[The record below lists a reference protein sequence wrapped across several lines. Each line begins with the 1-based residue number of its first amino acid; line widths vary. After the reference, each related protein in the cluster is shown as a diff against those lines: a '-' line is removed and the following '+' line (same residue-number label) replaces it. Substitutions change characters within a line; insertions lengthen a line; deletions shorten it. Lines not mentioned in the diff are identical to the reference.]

1 MARYRKKVSDAN
13 SVLAQ
18 AKVVLETLPEEPDA
32 RKRAGLKKKVAAA
45 ERAVETLK
53 LRSIATLVFDR
64 YHGAEAKKDWLRSDL
79 SELVPETN
87 YIYIYIYIYT

>member
-1 MARYRKKVSDAN
+1 MKIAIERELARYRKKVSDAD

-32 RKRAGLKKKVAAA
+32 RKLAGLKKKVAAA

-79 SELVPETN
+79 SELVPE
-87 YIYIYIYIYT
+87 

>member
-1 MARYRKKVSDAN
+1 MKIAIERELARYRKKVSDAD
-13 SVLAQ
+13 SALTQ
-18 AKVVLETLPEEPDA
+18 SKIELESLSEEPDG
-32 RKRAGLKKKVAAA
+32 RKVAGLKKKVVMA

-79 SELVPETN
+79 SELVPE
-87 YIYIYIYIYT
+87 

>member
-1 MARYRKKVSDAN
+1 MARYRKKVSDAD
-13 SVLAQ
+13 SALAQ
-18 AKVVLETLPEEPDA
+18 NKIELEALPEEPDG
-32 RKRAGLKKKVAAA
+32 RKVAGLKKKVVAA

-79 SELVPETN
+79 SELVPE
-87 YIYIYIYIYT
+87 